1 MIMAYC
7 TQMYGTRCSTSLDE
21 RFDRL
26 CDSNILGPSRLEVK
40 SVEVAANIIF
50 DVTCYFFL
58 ISDGRLRPEGEEG
71 DAPPLQIRL
80 PARENSDRT
89 GPGELDP
96 NIAVQFSMVT

>member
-1 MIMAYC
+1 MV
-7 TQMYGTRCSTSLDE
+7 TTL
-21 RFDRL
+21 
-26 CDSNILGPSRLEVK
+26 LGPSRLEVK
-40 SVEVAANIIF
+40 SVEVAGNIKF
-50 DVTCYFFL
+50 DVTCYFFF

-96 NIAVQFSMVT
+96 NIALQFSMVT